1 MAGSKGILVSLLLYR
16 LGGLVARRKVWVIA
30 AWIVLLALLGT
41 GAAMFGNSYEDSFSI
56 PGTQAQQG
64 EDILHQRFGQSG
76 ATGEVVFSVGSGKVT
91 DTAPQ
96 RTVKDIAAAVD
107 ALPGVS
113 MSDPLGGGVG
123 AGPVSKDGRAVI
135 GTVQFS
141 ASKPSTTTLDAVQHA
156 AAAPK
161 GSVVTTTVGG
171 NAYGSLTSSSKGGR
185 AGELLGL
192 LIALVI
198 LAVTFG
204 SFVSAGMPLVTA
216 LIGVGSTITGIV
228 LVSHVVTISSTS
240 PTLAEMLG
248 LAVGI
253 DYSLFVLSRHRSEL
267 AKGVDAPEAMRRAL
281 STAGSAVVF
290 AGTTVMIALC
300 GLAIANIPMLTVM
313 GLAAGAAVAVA
324 VLAALTLLPAIALL
338 FGAWL
343 TPRRRVR
350 DSARARKPRRP
361 RVGLAERWVRLVTR
375 VPLLTVVVIALGLGA
390 LALPTAGLT
399 LALPDNSTAA
409 AGSPQRETYD
419 TISRDFG
426 AGYNAPLSVLADVL
440 TSSDPKQA
448 TQDLADGLKKIPGV
462 AAVTAATPDKGGDT
476 ALVQLVP
483 EHGQN
488 DPATA
493 ALVRRIRTDAP
504 SLEKQYHV
512 RDLMVTGQTAVNI
525 DVSDRL
531 AAALLP
537 FAAVVIG
544 LSLLLLMV
552 VFRSIAVP
560 IKATAGYLLSVGVS
574 LGAVVAVF
582 QNGWLPSRLADHLAT
597 GPIVSFLPI
606 FVMGVLFGLA
616 MDYEMFLVSRMRED
630 YVRTGD
636 AKASVATG
644 FRASSAVVTAAA
656 LIMTCVFAAFVPG
669 GSSTIMP
676 IAFGLSVGVFVD
688 AFVVRMSL
696 VPAVMT
702 LLGRRAWWL
711 PRWLARRL
719 PSVDIEGA
727 ALERL
732 LSARAA
738 QGRQGSVAVRAIALP
753 TTSGMPPAT
762 FTIPAG
768 RPVGILTHDEAT
780 AWVLATRLTGRAG
793 GGGEL
798 LVAGFL
804 LPEQREQVLRGTA
817 LITAHTFADDGR
829 TVADAI
835 SARARLVVSG
845 RRAREAF
852 RAEIARLQWRIDAPL
867 LEDTRPLAGLRP
879 EEAARLEALLAA
891 AGGCTVVVLLAA
903 SEADAARGASVEALA
918 WLAAQLA
925 RFGVTA
931 IVVAA
936 AIPDRA
942 RDWVDA
948 IRLPL
953 SDEPALITSITSPAR
968 ISRMEPA
975 E

>member
-1 MAGSKGILVSLLLYR
+1 VSLLLYR

-30 AWIVLLALLGT
+30 AWIVLLGLLGS
-41 GAAMFGNSYEDSFSI
+41 GAAAFGNSYEDSFSI

-76 ATGEVVFSVGSGKVT
+76 TSGELVFSVGHGKIT
-91 DTAPQ
+91 DAAAKQ
-96 RTVKDIAAAVD
+96 DIADISAKVD
-107 ALPGVS
+107 ALSGVS
-113 MSDPLGGGVG
+113 MSDPLD
-123 AGPVSKDGRAVI
+123 AGPDAGKVSADGRAVI

-141 ASKPSTTTLDAVQHA
+141 SSKPSTATLDAVQSA

-161 GSVVTTTVGG
+161 GSVVDTSVGG
-171 NAYGSLTSSSKGGR
+171 NAYSSLTGASKGSR

-198 LAVTFG
+198 LAITFG
-204 SFVSAGMPLVTA
+204 SFVSAGMPLITA

-228 LVSHVVTISSTS
+228 LFSHVTTISSTS

-267 AKGVDAPEAMRRAL
+267 AKGADAPEAMRRAL

-290 AGTTVMIALC
+290 AGATVIIALC
-300 GLAIANIPMLTVM
+300 GLTIANIPMLTVM
-313 GLAAGAAVAVA
+313 GLAAAAAVAVA

-338 FGAWL
+338 FGARL
-343 TPRRRVR
+343 TPRRR
-350 DSARARKPRRP
+350 AREGASSKKPRRP
-361 RVGLAERWVRLVTR
+361 RIGVAERWVRLVTK
-375 VPLLTVVVIALGLGA
+375 VPLLTVVVIVLGLGA
-390 LALPTAGLT
+390 LSLPAAGLT

-419 TISRDFG
+419 AISRDFG
-426 AGYNAPLSVLADVL
+426 AGYNAPLAVVADVL
-440 TSSDPKQA
+440 TSSDPKKT

-462 AAVTAATPDKGGDT
+462 ADVIAATPDAGGDT

-493 ALVRRIRTDAP
+493 ELVRRIRDDAP
-504 SLEKQYHV
+504 SLEKKYHV

-531 AAALLP
+531 AGALLP

-582 QNGWLPSRLADHLAT
+582 QNGWLPPRLADQLT
-597 GPIVSFLPI
+597 SGPIVSFLPI

-630 YVRTGD
+630 YVHTRD
-636 AKASVATG
+636 ARASVTSG

-676 IAFGLSVGVFVD
+676 IAFGLAVGVFVD

-711 PRWLARRL
+711 PRWLARML

-732 LSARAA
+732 LAARAA
-738 QGRQGSVAVRAIALP
+738 QEEHGELAVRATDLP
-753 TTSGMPPAT
+753 TTPGMPPVALT
-762 FTIPAG
+762 VPMG
-768 RPVGILTHDEAT
+768 RPTGILTHDDAT
-780 AWVLATRLTGRAG
+780 AWALATRLTGRAPS
-793 GGGEL
+793 GGEL

-804 LPEQREQVLRGTA
+804 LPEQREQVLRATT
-817 LITAHTFADDGR
+817 LILPQTPIDDGR

-835 SARARLVVSG
+835 RARARLLTPG
-845 RRAREAF
+845 RRTRAAF
-852 RAEIARLQWRIDAPL
+852 RAEVARLQWRIDAPL
-867 LEDTRPLAGLRP
+867 LDDTRPMADLRP
-879 EEAARLEALLAA
+879 GEAARLEALLAA
-891 AGGCTVVVLLAA
+891 AGGCTVAVLLAA
-903 SEADAARGASVEALA
+903 PHAGVGATVEELA
-918 WLAAQLA
+918 WLASQLA
-925 RFGVTA
+925 PLGITA
-931 IVVAA
+931 ILIAA
-936 AIPDRA
+936 AIPDPA
-942 RDWVDA
+942 REWIDA

-953 SDEPALITSITSPAR
+953 REEPALVVPASFPTRPSR
-968 ISRMEPA
+968 IESA